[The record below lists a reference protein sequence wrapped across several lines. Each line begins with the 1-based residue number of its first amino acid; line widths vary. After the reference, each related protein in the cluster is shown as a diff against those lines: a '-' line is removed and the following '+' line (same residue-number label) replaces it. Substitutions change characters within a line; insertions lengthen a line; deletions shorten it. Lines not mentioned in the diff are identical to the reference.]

1 MFNFKS
7 QLLGAA
13 AVLPIVAAGFLGSA
27 GSAEA
32 AALIGDFS
40 FNGGTTV
47 NPFASSTVKLTKD
60 ALYFEPQPITP
71 VAIASQSG
79 DFSSFNSANI
89 GNIISFS
96 GDTADN
102 PFLDLGNL
110 TIPGIILPA
119 ESTASLTDSLN
130 TFTLESSDYKVSQSG
145 ANVSIDVELWGF
157 FTSATGEISKGA
169 GNITFQ
175 KNNTNVTDVNTL
187 LNGGGT
193 LTTASGSGMT
203 FSGAA
208 FTATSTPEPT
218 TMLGLGLVAAG
229 MTVARRRKLVKA

>member
-13 AVLPIVAAGFLGSA
+13 AVLPIAAAGLFTSA
-27 GSAEA
+27 GSAQA
-32 AALIGDFS
+32 AALVGDFS

-79 DFSSFNSANI
+79 NFSSFNSANI

-102 PFLDLGNL
+102 PFLDFGNL
-110 TIPGIILPA
+110 TIPGLILPA

-130 TFTLESSDYKVSQSG
+130 TFTLKSSDYKVEQSG
-145 ANVSIDVELWGF
+145 ANVSINVELWGF

-175 KNNTNVTDVNTL
+175 KNNTTVLAVNTL
-187 LNGGGT
+187 LNNGET
-193 LTTASGSGMT
+193 LTSASGSGLT

-208 FTATSTPEPT
+208 FTAKSTPEPT

-229 MTVARRRKLVKA
+229 MTVARRRKAVTA